1 MGESSWKL
9 AEAFLEGSHENAIAH
24 RRLAF
29 TNLSTLSKIVH
40 MIYSARVLIGSLSI
54 RAYIG
59 TCLHSEYDRAE
70 MEIEG

>member
-1 MGESSWKL
+1 VCSRPATARGDFREQQR
-9 AEAFLEGSHENAIAH
+9 NVIAH

-29 TNLSTLSKIVH
+29 TNLSMLSNIVH

>member
-1 MGESSWKL
+1 MGAS
-9 AEAFLEGSHENAIAH
+9 AGVIAH

-29 TNLSTLSKIVH
+29 TNLSMLSNIVH